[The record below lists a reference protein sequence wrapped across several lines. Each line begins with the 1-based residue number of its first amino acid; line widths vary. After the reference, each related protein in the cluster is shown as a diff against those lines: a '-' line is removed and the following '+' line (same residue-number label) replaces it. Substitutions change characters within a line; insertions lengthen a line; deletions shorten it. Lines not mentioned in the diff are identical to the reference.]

1 MTKVDSPLSEEE
13 LRQIAAIVE
22 ALDRS
27 SLTFLQ
33 LQIGDMS
40 LTIGKGD
47 GPLPLTATASPVPA
61 AAPAPVAAAAP
72 ARAAPAPAQAA
83 PKPAA
88 KAAPAAEPGTVAIV
102 APIGGRF
109 YAKPDPGA
117 PPFVTLGAEIDASTT
132 VALIEVM
139 KVFNAIPAGIDG
151 TVAQVCV
158 EDAQIV
164 EAGQALFRV
173 RPKA

>member
-47 GPLPLTATASPVPA
+47 APPAMTTAT
-61 AAPAPVAAAAP
+61 APVAAPASAPAP
-72 ARAAPAPAQAA
+72 ARATAPASAPP
-83 PKPAA
+83 PKPAT
-88 KAAPAAEPGTVAIV
+88 KIQRPVDDGTMPIV

-117 PPFVTLGAEIDASTT
+117 PPFVSVGTEVDENTT

-139 KVFNAIPAGIDG
+139 KVFNAVPSGLDGIV
-151 TVAQVCV
+151 TEVCV

-173 RPKA
+173 RPKS